1 MADPQDPSSEKQPA
15 SKVSQAAGAR
25 WPILP
30 GESAEA
36 YEKGLTSTIEELGA
50 KTQLQVYLAEKIF
63 QCIWWLRRYE
73 TQKRST
79 IVAGMAD
86 ALTHY
91 SSSLDLKL
99 SIQLLINAGNWND
112 PALRKAVDSKGYAPA
127 SLMQKAMEDKFQE
140 LNRLDQQ
147 IALRVKTLGQ
157 LQQSYEALV
166 NRSIMQERL
175 SLQNELMKR
184 DLQALDV
191 PAVEQVAKVTDKTN
205 TKVSD
210 AKPKAKSRQ

>member
-1 MADPQDPSSEKQPA
+1 MADPQDPSSAKQPA

-36 YEKGLTSTIEELGA
+36 YEKGLASTIEELEA

-79 IVAGMAD
+79 LVAGMAD

-91 SSSLDLKL
+91 TSPVEIKL
-99 SIQLLINAGNWND
+99 SIQVLINAGNWND
-112 PALRKAVDSKGYAPA
+112 PALRKVIDAKGYAPA
-127 SLMQKAMEDKFQE
+127 SLMQKAMDDKFQE

-147 IALRVKTLGQ
+147 IALRIKTLGQ

-166 NRSIMQERL
+166 MTSPQ
-175 SLQNELMKR
+175 
-184 DLQALDV
+184 
-191 PAVEQVAKVTDKTN
+191 
-205 TKVSD
+205 
-210 AKPKAKSRQ
+210 

>member
-1 MADPQDPSSEKQPA
+1 MADPQDPSSAKQPA

-36 YEKGLTSTIEELGA
+36 YEKGLASTIEELEA
-50 KTQLQVYLAEKIF
+50 RTQLQVYLAEKIF

-79 IVAGMAD
+79 VVAGMAD
-86 ALTHY
+86 ALTQY
-91 SSSLDLKL
+91 TSPVEIKL
-99 SIQLLINAGNWND
+99 SIQVLINAGNWND
-112 PALRKAVDSKGYAPA
+112 PALRKVIDAKGYAPA
-127 SLMQKAMEDKFQE
+127 SLMQKAMDDKFQE
-140 LNRLDQQ
+140 LSRLDQQ

-175 SLQNELMKR
+175 ALQNELMKR

-191 PAVEQVAKVTDKTN
+191 PAVEQVDKVPNKT
-205 TKVSD
+205 KASD
-210 AKPKAKSRQ
+210 AKPKAKGRQ

>member
-1 MADPQDPSSEKQPA
+1 MADPKTSSSDKEPT
-15 SKVSQAAGAR
+15 SKVSQAAGSR

-36 YEKGLTSTIEELGA
+36 YEKGLASTIEELEA

-63 QCIWWLRRYE
+63 QCLWWLRRYE

-91 SSSLDLKL
+91 ATPKESKL
-99 SIQLLINAGNWND
+99 RVQHLINAGNWNN
-112 PALRKAVDSKGYAPA
+112 PELREILEDKGYAA
-127 SLMQKAMEDKFQE
+127 SSLMQKAIDDKFQE

-191 PAVEQVAKVTDKTN
+191 PLVEQVSHESNKTG
-205 TKVSD
+205 TSSGH
-210 AKPKAKSRQ
+210 AKPKPKSR

>member
-1 MADPQDPSSEKQPA
+1 MSDPKSSSSDNEPT

-50 KTQLQVYLAEKIF
+50 KTQLQLYLAEKIF
-63 QCIWWLRRYE
+63 QCLWWLRRYE

-91 SSSLDLKL
+91 ATPVELKL
-99 SIQLLINAGNWND
+99 RVQHLINAGNWNH
-112 PALRKAVDSKGYAPA
+112 PELRKILEDKGYAA
-127 SLMQKAMEDKFQE
+127 SSLMQKAMDDKFQE

-191 PAVEQVAKVTDKTN
+191 PLVEQVPHESNKTG
-205 TKVSD
+205 TSSGH
-210 AKPKAKSRQ
+210 AKPKPKSR